1 MAYGFVLV
9 LVLVAY
15 FSMPPENTE
24 KSRWFAEHLQPHEP
38 MLRAWLKSR
47 FSKGVDVDD
56 IIQDAF
62 LKVLKAREN
71 RELHSP
77 KAFLFATARNM
88 ALDVVRRSKI
98 IQFDSLPENELSDV
112 LDDSDSVQESIERNQ
127 ELEMLTKAIQS
138 LPARCR
144 RIFTLRKVYCM
155 SQASIAEELG
165 ISVNTVATQLK
176 IGVRKCSAFMHE
188 HSGK

>member
-1 MAYGFVLV
+1 
-9 LVLVAY
+9 
-15 FSMPPENTE
+15 MPPENTE
-24 KSRWFAEHLQPHEP
+24 QSRWFAEHLQPHEP

-47 FSKGVDVDD
+47 FSSGIDVDD

-62 LKVLKAREN
+62 LKVLKAREKS
-71 RELHSP
+71 ELHSP
-77 KAFLFATARNM
+77 KAFLFATTRNM

-112 LDDSDSVQESIERNQ
+112 LDDSDTVQESIERNQ
-127 ELEMLTKAIQS
+127 ELELLTKAIQS
-138 LPARCR
+138 LPSKCR

-155 SQASIAEELG
+155 SQPDIAKKLG

-176 IGVRKCSAFMHE
+176 IGVKRCGAYMHE
-188 HSGK
+188 HSNR

>member
-1 MAYGFVLV
+1 
-9 LVLVAY
+9 
-15 FSMPPENTE
+15 MPPENTE
-24 KSRWFAEHLQPHEP
+24 QSHWFAEHLQPHEP
-38 MLRAWLKSR
+38 MLRAWLQSR
-47 FSKGVDVDD
+47 FSKGIDVDD
-56 IIQDAF
+56 IIQDAY

-71 RELHSP
+71 SELHSP
-77 KAFLFATARNM
+77 KAFLFATARNL

-127 ELEMLTKAIQS
+127 ELELLTKAIQS

-155 SQASIAEELG
+155 SQANIAQELG

-176 IGVRKCSAFMHE
+176 IGVRKCSAFLLE
-188 HSGK
+188 HSRK